1 MIPDPFFMDRRSL
14 LKSGGAALL
23 GLGLAGCR
31 TTGAAGARVTRPA
44 IRLTLPPVL
53 ASWDRIIR
61 TTVGLRPHRPAGF
74 NVSAEKLDDKTVVHN
89 YGHGGAGHSL
99 GWGCGL
105 LSAELA
111 LAHPDR
117 RAAVIGCGTVGLTAA
132 RQLQRR
138 GFDVTIYT
146 KAVPPDTTSNM
157 ALAAFTPTSGLI
169 STEASPAFASQFRRG
184 VEVAYRELQLLAGR
198 DYGVSWID
206 SFNTT
211 DTATPGGRDTNP
223 NAGGAGTNFRGSEMG
238 GLIPPGV
245 EESIGRIVLG
255 PGEHPFPS
263 QYAIWRRQMRIE
275 PSIYLDALVRD
286 FLMFNGRIVIRAFD
300 TPRDLMALDERV
312 IVNCTG
318 LGART
323 LFGDNTMFP
332 VKGQL
337 TVLIPQPEVNYSCR
351 AMPRRDGI
359 ALGTTQERGVD
370 TLQPNPEAQQRIVDA
385 CIKFY
390 SAMRP
395 IPRGTT
401 LGRVELPGSPP
412 HGSGAVG
419 WLPRDVPPVESFFGL
434 ES

>member
-1 MIPDPFFMDRRSL
+1 VKAGIDRRSV
-14 LKSGGAALL
+14 LKSGGTALL

-31 TTGAAGARVTRPA
+31 SLGDVSATPARPS
-44 IRLTLPPVL
+44 IRLSLPPVL

-74 NVSAEKLDDKTVVHN
+74 NVSAEKLDDRTVIHN

-105 LSAELA
+105 LAAELA
-111 LAHPDR
+111 LEQPAR
-117 RAAVIGCGTVGLTAA
+117 RAAVIGCGTVGLTTA

-138 GFDVTIYT
+138 GFDVTIYA

-169 STEASPAFASQFRRG
+169 STETTPSFDAQFKRAI
-184 VEVAYRELQLLAGR
+184 EVSYRQLQLLAGR

-206 SFNTT
+206 GFNTT
-211 DTATPGGRDTNP
+211 DSPGVGARDP
-223 NAGGAGTNFRGSEMG
+223 NAGADANFRGSDMSA
-238 GLIPPGV
+238 LIPTGID
-245 EESIGRIVLG
+245 ENIGRLVLG

-263 QYAIWRRQMRIE
+263 RYAIWHRRLRIE

-286 FLMFNGRIVIRAFD
+286 FLRFGGRLVIRAFD
-300 TPRDLMALDERV
+300 TPRDLMTLDERL
-312 IVNCTG
+312 IINCTG
-318 LGART
+318 LGSRT
-323 LFGDNTMFP
+323 LFGDETMFP

-337 TVLIPQPEVNYSCR
+337 TVLIPQPEVTYSCR
-351 AMPRRDGI
+351 AMPRSDGI
-359 ALGTTQERGVD
+359 ALGTTQERNVA
-370 TLQPNPEAQQRIVDA
+370 TLEPNLEAQQRIVDA

-395 IPRGTT
+395 TLRQAQGRPERSRGSIT
-401 LGRVELPGSPP
+401 
-412 HGSGAVG
+412 SGAAAARVG
-419 WLPRDVPPVESFFGL
+419 LPSDIPPVESFFGE

>member
-1 MIPDPFFMDRRSL
+1 MNRRSA
-14 LKSGGAALL
+14 LKSTGAALL

-31 TTGAAGARVTRPA
+31 TTGRASARVTRPA
-44 IRLTLPPVL
+44 TRLALSPVL

-74 NVSAEKLDDKTVVHN
+74 NVSAAKLDDKTLIHN

-105 LSAELA
+105 LAAELA
-111 LAHPDR
+111 LEQPAR

-132 RQLQRR
+132 RQLQQR
-138 GFDVTIYT
+138 GFDVTIYA

-169 STEASPAFASQFRRG
+169 SIETTPAFDSQFRRAID
-184 VEVAYRELQLLAGR
+184 VSYRQLQLLAGR

-206 SFNTT
+206 GFNTT
-211 DTATPGGRDTNP
+211 DSPSVGGRDNSLT
-223 NAGGAGTNFRGSEMG
+223 AGGAGTNFRGSDMSA
-238 GLIPPGV
+238 LIPSGID
-245 EESIGRIVLG
+245 ENIGRVVLG
-255 PGEHPFPS
+255 PGQHPFPS
-263 QYAIWRRQMRIE
+263 QYAIWHRRMRIE
-275 PSIYLDALVRD
+275 PSIYLDTLVRD
-286 FLMFNGRIVIRAFD
+286 LLMFNGRIVIRMFD
-300 TPRDLMALDERV
+300 TPRDLMTLDESV

-318 LGART
+318 LGAKT
-323 LFGDNTMFP
+323 LFGDDTMFP

-370 TLQPNPEAQQRIVDA
+370 TLEPNPDAERRIVDA

-390 SAMRP
+390 SAMQP
-395 IPRGTT
+395 T
-401 LGRVELPGSPP
+401 LRQAQGVLTRLD
-412 HGSGAVG
+412 
-419 WLPRDVPPVESFFGL
+419 LPRNVPPVESFFGL

>member
-1 MIPDPFFMDRRSL
+1 MDRRSV

-23 GLGLAGCR
+23 GLGLVGCR
-31 TTGAAGARVTRPA
+31 TVGRTTGRATRPA
-44 IRLTLPPVL
+44 TRLALSPVI

-74 NVSAEKLDDKTVVHN
+74 NVSAAKLDDKTVIHN

-105 LSAELA
+105 LAAELA
-111 LAHPDR
+111 LEQPAR

-132 RQLQRR
+132 LQLQRR
-138 GFDVTIYT
+138 GFDVTIYA

-169 STEASPAFASQFRRG
+169 SIETTPSFDLQFRRAID
-184 VEVAYRELQLLAGR
+184 VSYRQLQLLAGR

-206 SFNTT
+206 GFNTT
-211 DTATPGGRDTNP
+211 DSPGVGGRDNNP
-223 NAGGAGTNFRGSEMG
+223 NASAGTNFRGSDMSA
-238 GLIPPGV
+238 LIPSGID
-245 EESIGRIVLG
+245 ENIGRVVLG

-263 QYAIWRRQMRIE
+263 QYAIWHRRMRIE

-286 FLMFNGRIVIRAFD
+286 FRLFDGRIVIRAFG
-300 TPRDLMALDERV
+300 TPLDLMTLNENL

-323 LFGDNTMFP
+323 LFGDETMFP

-351 AMPRRDGI
+351 AMPRHDGI
-359 ALGTTQERGVD
+359 ALGTTQERGVA
-370 TLQPNPEAQQRIVDA
+370 TLEPNPEAQQRIVDA

-390 SAMRP
+390 SAMQP
-395 IPRGTT
+395 TGRGAG
-401 LGRVELPGSPP
+401 LARLD
-412 HGSGAVG
+412 
-419 WLPRDVPPVESFFGL
+419 LPRDVPPVESFFGL

>member
-1 MIPDPFFMDRRSL
+1 MR
-14 LKSGGAALL
+14 
-23 GLGLAGCR
+23 LA
-31 TTGAAGARVTRPA
+31 
-44 IRLTLPPVL
+44 LPPVL

-74 NVSAEKLDDKTVVHN
+74 NVSVAKLDDKTLIHN

-99 GWGCGL
+99 GWGTGL
-105 LSAELA
+105 LAAEFA

-169 STEASPAFASQFRRG
+169 STEASPAFATQFRHA
-184 VEVAYRELQLLAGR
+184 VEVSYRQLQLLAGR
-198 DYGVSWID
+198 DYGISWID
-206 SFNTT
+206 GFNTT
-211 DTATPGGRDTNP
+211 DTAAPGGRDTNS
-223 NAGGAGTNFRGSEMG
+223 NAGGASTNFRGSDMG

-245 EESIGRIVLG
+245 DESVGRIVLG

-263 QYAIWRRQMRIE
+263 RYAIWHRRMRIE
-275 PSIYLDALVRD
+275 PSIYLDALLRD
-286 FLMFNGRIVIRAFD
+286 FLLFRGRVVIRAFD
-300 TPRDLMALDERV
+300 TPRDLAALDESV

-323 LFGDNTMFP
+323 LFADDTMVP

-337 TVLIPQPEVNYSCR
+337 TVLIPQSEVTYSCR

-370 TLQPNPEAQQRIVDA
+370 TMEPNLDAQQRIVDA

-395 IPRGTT
+395 LARGTT
-401 LGRVELPGSPP
+401 LHPTAQKPRGGGPGPARVD
-412 HGSGAVG
+412 
-419 WLPRDVPPVESFFGL
+419 LPRDVPPVESFFGQ

>member
-1 MIPDPFFMDRRSL
+1 
-14 LKSGGAALL
+14 
-23 GLGLAGCR
+23 
-31 TTGAAGARVTRPA
+31 
-44 IRLTLPPVL
+44 VL

-61 TTVGLRPHRPAGF
+61 TTVGLRPHRPGGF
-74 NVSAEKLDDKTVVHN
+74 NVSAEKLDAKTVIHN

-99 GWGCGL
+99 GWGSGL
-105 LSAELA
+105 LAAELA

-132 RQLQRR
+132 LQLQRR

-146 KAVPPDTTSNM
+146 RAVPPDTTSNM

-169 STEASPAFASQFRRG
+169 SAEASPTFVSQFRSA
-184 VEVAYRELQLLAGR
+184 VDAAYRQLQLLAGR

-206 SFNTT
+206 SFSTT
-211 DTATPGGRDTNP
+211 DTPTPGGRDNNP
-223 NAGGAGTNFRGSEMG
+223 NAGGAGTNFRGSDMG
-238 GLIPPGV
+238 GLIPSGIDERV
-245 EESIGRIVLG
+245 GRIVLG

-263 QYAIWRRQMRIE
+263 RYAIWQRQMRIE

-286 FLMFNGRIVIRAFD
+286 FLLFNGRIVIRGFE
-300 TPRDLMALDERV
+300 TPHDLMALDERV

-318 LGART
+318 LGAKT
-323 LFGDNTMFP
+323 LFRDDTMFP

-337 TVLIPQPEVNYSCR
+337 TVLIPQPEVNYACR
-351 AMPRRDGI
+351 TMPRRDGI
-359 ALGTTQERGVD
+359 ALGTTQERGVA
-370 TLQPNPEAQQRIVDA
+370 TMEPNPEAERRILDA

-395 IPRGTT
+395 IARATT
-401 LGRVELPGSPP
+401 QARVD
-412 HGSGAVG
+412 
-419 WLPRDVPPVESFFGL
+419 LPRDVPPVESFFGL

>member
-1 MIPDPFFMDRRSL
+1 MDRRNA
-14 LKSGGAALL
+14 LKSGGAALI
-23 GLGLAGCR
+23 GLGLTDCR
-31 TTGAAGARVTRPA
+31 SLGGANTRDPRPTL
-44 IRLTLPPVL
+44 RLALPPVI

-74 NVSAEKLDDKTVVHN
+74 NVSVAKLDDKTVIHN

-99 GWGCGL
+99 GWGTGL
-105 LSAELA
+105 LAAELA
-111 LAHPDR
+111 LEHPAR

-138 GFDVTIYT
+138 GFNVTIYAKT
-146 KAVPPDTTSNM
+146 VPPDTTSNM

-169 STEASPAFASQFRRG
+169 STDVTPAFTSQFRSAI
-184 VEVAYRELQLLAGR
+184 EVSYRQLQLLAGR

-206 SFNTT
+206 GFNTT
-211 DTATPGGRDTNP
+211 DTATPQGRDTNP
-223 NAGGAGTNFRGSEMG
+223 NAPPQRAELRALGAPAGGAGTNFRGSDMG
-238 GLIPPGV
+238 GLIPPGIDENV
-245 EESIGRIVLG
+245 GRIVFG

-263 QYAIWRRQMRIE
+263 RYAIWHRRIRIE

-286 FLMFNGRIVIRAFD
+286 FLLFGGRLVIRAFD
-300 TPRDLMALDERV
+300 TPRDLMALDENL

-323 LFGDNTMFP
+323 LFGDETMFP

-359 ALGTTQERGVD
+359 ALGTTQERGVA
-370 TLQPNPEAQQRIVDA
+370 TLEPNPEAQQRIVDA

-395 IPRGTT
+395 AP
-401 LGRVELPGSPP
+401 V
-412 HGSGAVG
+412 GALAHAD
-419 WLPRDVPPVESFFGL
+419 LPRDVPPVESFFGQ

>member
-1 MIPDPFFMDRRSL
+1 MGRTNVRS
-14 LKSGGAALL
+14 
-23 GLGLAGCR
+23 
-31 TTGAAGARVTRPA
+31 TRPSV
-44 IRLTLPPVL
+44 RLALPPVI

-74 NVSAEKLDDKTVVHN
+74 NVSAAKLDDKTVIHN

-99 GWGCGL
+99 GWGTGL
-105 LSAELA
+105 LAAELA
-111 LAHPDR
+111 LAHPER

-132 RQLQRR
+132 RQLQRS
-138 GFDVTIYT
+138 GFAVTIYT

-169 STEASPAFASQFRRG
+169 STETTPAFELQFRRAI
-184 VEVAYRELQLLAGR
+184 EVSYRQLQLLAGR

-206 SFNTT
+206 GFNTT
-211 DTATPGGRDTNP
+211 DSPGAAGRDTNP
-223 NAGGAGTNFRGSEMG
+223 NAAGSGTNFRGSDMSA
-238 GLIPPGV
+238 LIPSGID
-245 EESIGRIVLG
+245 ENIGRVVLE
-255 PGEHPFPS
+255 PGQHPFPS
-263 QYAIWRRQMRIE
+263 RYAIWHRRMRIE

-286 FLMFNGRIVIRAFD
+286 FLMFGGRLVVRAFD
-300 TPRDLMALDERV
+300 TARDLMTLDEPV

-323 LFGDNTMFP
+323 LFGDDTMVP

-337 TVLIPQPEVNYSCR
+337 TVLIPQPEVTYSCR

-370 TLQPNPEAQQRIVDA
+370 TLDPNLEAQQRIVDA

-395 IPRGTT
+395 MARG
-401 LGRVELPGSPP
+401 GSL
-412 HGSGAVG
+412 ARID
-419 WLPRDVPPVESFFGL
+419 LPRDIPPVESFFGE

>member
-1 MIPDPFFMDRRSL
+1 MDRRSA
-14 LKSGGAALL
+14 LKSGGAAIIGF
-23 GLGLAGCR
+23 GLTGCR
-31 TTGAAGARVTRPA
+31 SLGGANGRAARPTP
-44 IRLTLPPVL
+44 RLALPPVI

-74 NVSAEKLDDKTVVHN
+74 NVSVVKLDDKTVVHN

-99 GWGCGL
+99 GWGSGL
-105 LSAELA
+105 LAAELA
-111 LAHPDR
+111 LEHPAR

-169 STEASPAFASQFRRG
+169 STEASPAFTTQFRHA
-184 VEVAYRELQLLAGR
+184 VEVSYRQLQLLAGR
-198 DYGVSWID
+198 DYGISWID

-211 DTATPGGRDTNP
+211 DTPTPGGRDTNT
-223 NAGGAGTNFRGSEMG
+223 NAGGAGTNFRGSDMG
-238 GLIPPGV
+238 GLIPLGV
-245 EESIGRIVLG
+245 DESVGRIVLG

-263 QYAIWRRQMRIE
+263 PYAIWRRQMRIE

-286 FLMFNGRIVIRAFD
+286 FLLFGGRLVIRAFD
-300 TPRDLMALDERV
+300 TPRDLMALDENL

-323 LFGDNTMFP
+323 LFGDETMFP

-359 ALGTTQERGVD
+359 ALGTTQERGVA
-370 TLQPNPEAQQRIVDA
+370 TLEPNPEAQQRIVDA

-395 IPRGTT
+395 T
-401 LGRVELPGSPP
+401 LRQAQGRP
-412 HGSGAVG
+412 
-419 WLPRDVPPVESFFGL
+419 
-434 ES
+434 

>member
-1 MIPDPFFMDRRSL
+1 MDRRSA
-14 LKSGGAALL
+14 LKSGGAALI

-31 TTGAAGARVTRPA
+31 SVGRSTARVAPPA
-44 IRLTLPPVL
+44 IRLALPPVI

-74 NVSAEKLDDKTVVHN
+74 NVSIAKLDDKTVVHN

-99 GWGCGL
+99 GWGTGL
-105 LSAELA
+105 LAAELA
-111 LAHPDR
+111 LEHPDR
-117 RAAVIGCGTVGLTAA
+117 RAAVLGCGTVGLTTA
-132 RQLQRR
+132 RQLQRH
-138 GFDVTIYT
+138 GFEVTIYA

-169 STEASPAFASQFRRG
+169 SIETTPEFDLQFRRAID
-184 VEVAYRELQLLAGR
+184 VSYRQLQLLAGR

-206 SFNTT
+206 GFNTT
-211 DTATPGGRDTNP
+211 DSPSVGGLDNNP
-223 NAGGAGTNFRGSEMG
+223 NGAGAGTNFRGADMSA
-238 GLIPPGV
+238 LIPSGID
-245 EESIGRIVLG
+245 ENIGRVVLG
-255 PGEHPFPS
+255 PGQHPFPS
-263 QYAIWRRQMRIE
+263 RYAIWHRRMRIE

-286 FLMFNGRIVIRAFD
+286 FLMFGGRLVIRAFD
-300 TPRDLMALDERV
+300 TPRDLMTLDENL

-318 LGART
+318 LGAKT
-323 LFGDNTMFP
+323 LFGDDTMFP

-351 AMPRRDGI
+351 AMPRSDGI
-359 ALGTTQERGVD
+359 ALGTTQERNVA
-370 TLQPNPEAQQRIVDA
+370 TMEPNPEAQQRIVDA

-395 IPRGTT
+395 TARGTV
-401 LGRVELPGSPP
+401 LARVD
-412 HGSGAVG
+412 
-419 WLPRDVPPVESFFGL
+419 LPRDVPPVESFFGE

>member
-1 MIPDPFFMDRRSL
+1 MDRRSV

-31 TTGAAGARVTRPA
+31 TMGGANVRPTRPA
-44 IRLTLPPVL
+44 IRLALPPVL

-74 NVSAEKLDDKTVVHN
+74 NVSVAKLDHKTVVHN

-99 GWGCGL
+99 GWGTGL
-105 LSAELA
+105 LAAELA
-111 LAHPDR
+111 LEHPDR
-117 RAAVIGCGTVGLTAA
+117 RAAVIGCGTVGLTTA

-146 KAVPPDTTSNM
+146 RAVPPDTTSNM

-169 STEASPAFASQFRRG
+169 STEVSPEFTTQFQRAID
-184 VEVAYRELQLLAGR
+184 VSYRQLQLLAGR

-206 SFNTT
+206 GFNTT
-211 DTATPGGRDTNP
+211 DSPTAAGRDTSP
-223 NAGGAGTNFRGSEMG
+223 NAAGAGTNFRGSDMSA
-238 GLIPPGV
+238 LIPSGID
-245 EESIGRIVLG
+245 ENIGRVVLE

-263 QYAIWRRQMRIE
+263 RYAIWHRRMRIE

-286 FLMFNGRIVIRAFD
+286 VLMFGGRLVVRAFD
-300 TPRDLMALDERV
+300 TPRDLMTLDESV

-323 LFGDNTMFP
+323 LFGDGTMVP

-359 ALGTTQERGVD
+359 ALGTTQQRGVD
-370 TLQPNPEAQQRIVDA
+370 TLEPDLDAQQRIVDA

-390 SAMRP
+390 SAMQP
-395 IPRGTT
+395 LARGAT
-401 LGRVELPGSPP
+401 LARLD
-412 HGSGAVG
+412 
-419 WLPRDVPPVESFFGL
+419 LPRDVPPVESFFGL

>member
-1 MIPDPFFMDRRSL
+1 MDRRSA
-14 LKSGGAALL
+14 LKSGGMALV
-23 GLGLAGCR
+23 GLSLSGCR
-31 TTGAAGARVTRPA
+31 SARQRPSASTRST
-44 IRLTLPPVL
+44 IRLALSPIN

-74 NVSAEKLDDKTVVHN
+74 NVSAEKLDGKTVIHN

-99 GWGCGL
+99 AWGTGL
-105 LSAELA
+105 LAAELA
-111 LAHPDR
+111 LLQPDR

-169 STEASPAFASQFRRG
+169 STEVTPAWETQFKHA
-184 VEVAYRELQLLAGR
+184 VDISYRELQRLVGR
-198 DYGVSWID
+198 DYGISWID

-211 DTATPGGRDTNP
+211 DTPSAAGRDRNENVGGP
-223 NAGGAGTNFRGSEMG
+223 NTTFRGSDMG
-238 GLIPPGV
+238 GLMPPHV
-245 EESIGRIVLG
+245 EESVGRIVLG

-263 QYAIWRRQMRIE
+263 RFAIWRRQLRIE
-275 PSIYLDALVRD
+275 PSLYLDALVRD
-286 FLMFNGRIVIRAFD
+286 FLTFGGRLVVRAFD
-300 TPRDLMALDERV
+300 TPRDLLSLAENL

-323 LFGDNTMFP
+323 LFGDDTLTP

-351 AMPRRDGI
+351 AMPRSDGI
-359 ALGTTQERGVD
+359 ALGTTQERGIA
-370 TLQPNPEAQQRIVDA
+370 TLEPNEAARHRIVDA

-390 SAMRP
+390 SAMRSP
-395 IPRGTT
+395 VPGTRLTRFDVPRDIPR
-401 LGRVELPGSPP
+401 
-412 HGSGAVG
+412 
-419 WLPRDVPPVESFFGL
+419 VESFFGL